1 MPLSL
6 NRLKELTEAFA
17 SQKILVVG
25 DLMLDEFI
33 WGKVSR
39 ISPEAPV
46 PVVDVQRSEFYP
58 GGAANVVRNL
68 CAFTQHASM
77 AGVIGKDNAGQ
88 KILSLLKKEGASVK
102 AVLQSTTRPT
112 TLKTRI
118 IARQQQVVRVD
129 RETKEK
135 LSAADHKWLLTQ
147 VSKLISTHDAVIV
160 EDYAKGLVDQQLV
173 AHIIKE
179 ARRRK
184 KIVAI
189 DPNPNNLL
197 DFSGATAIK
206 PNRSEAF
213 QMAGLNLEDG
223 NPALMK
229 AAITLQNKWAPQY
242 LMITLSEEGVLLLE
256 KGRPPYYT
264 PTRARQV
271 YDVSGAGDTSIALFT
286 LALAAGATGDEATDL
301 ANHAAGVVVGK
312 LGTATLT
319 LEELRASFNS

>member
-1 MPLSL
+1 MPLLS
-6 NRLKELTEAFA
+6 NRLHELTSAFA
-17 SQKILVVG
+17 TQRILVIG

-77 AGVIGKDNAGQ
+77 AGVIGQDTAGQ
-88 KILSLLKKEGASVK
+88 KILDLLKQDGASVE
-102 AVLQSTTRPT
+102 AVRQSASRPT

-135 LSAADHKWLLTQ
+135 LSTDDHQWLLDKIAAL
-147 VSKLISTHDAVIV
+147 VGEHDAIII
-160 EDYAKGLVDQQLV
+160 EDYAKGLVDQKLV
-173 AHIIKE
+173 THVIEE
-179 ARRRK
+179 ARRQN
-184 KIVAI
+184 KIITI
-189 DPNPNNLL
+189 DPNPHNSLN
-197 DFSGATAIK
+197 FSGATAIK

-213 QMAGLNLEDG
+213 QMAGIEATENRVD
-223 NPALMK
+223 LMH
-229 AAITLQNKWAPQY
+229 AAEVLQHKWDPRY
-242 LMITLSEEGVLLLE
+242 LFITLSEEGVLLLE
-256 KGRPPYYT
+256 KGAEPYHT
-264 PTRARQV
+264 PTKAQQV
-271 YDVSGAGDTSIALFT
+271 YDVSGAGDTSIAVFT
-286 LALAAGATGDEATDL
+286 LALAAGATGQEATDL

-319 LEELRASFNS
+319 LTELRESFSL

>member
-1 MPLSL
+1 MLLSS
-6 NRLKELTEAFA
+6 NRLNELTGAFA
-17 SQKILVVG
+17 AQRILVIG

-68 CAFTQHASM
+68 CAFTTHASM
-77 AGVIGKDNAGQ
+77 AGVIGQDNAGQ
-88 KILSLLKKEGASVK
+88 KILDLLKSEGAAVE
-102 AVLQSTTRPT
+102 AVLQSTSRPT

-135 LSAADHKWLLTQ
+135 LSAADHQWLLNKA
-147 VSKLISTHDAVIV
+147 SDLISQHDAIII
-160 EDYAKGLVDQQLV
+160 EDYAKGLVDQKLV
-173 AHIIKE
+173 THVIAE
-179 ARRRK
+179 ARRQQ
-184 KIVAI
+184 KIITI
-189 DPNPNNLL
+189 DPNPHNAL

-213 QMAGLNLEDG
+213 QMAAMEFSENRDD
-223 NPALMK
+223 LMR
-229 AAITLQNKWAPQY
+229 AAEILQRKWDPRY
-242 LMITLSEEGVLLLE
+242 LFITLSEEGVLLLE
-256 KGRPPYYT
+256 KGSQPYHT
-264 PTRARQV
+264 PTKAQQV
-271 YDVSGAGDTSIALFT
+271 YDVSGAGDTSIAVFT
-286 LALAAGATGDEATDL
+286 LALAAGATGPEATDL

-319 LEELRASFNS
+319 LEELRASFGG